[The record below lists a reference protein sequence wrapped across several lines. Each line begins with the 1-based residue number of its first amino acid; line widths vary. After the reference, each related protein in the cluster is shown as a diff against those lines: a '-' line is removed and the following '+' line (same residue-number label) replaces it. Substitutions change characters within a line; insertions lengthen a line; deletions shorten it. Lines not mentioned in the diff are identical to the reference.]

1 MNMQI
6 NRLFEIIM
14 ILLNKETVTAK
25 ELADHFEVS
34 TRTIYRDIDTLSLS
48 NIPIYTNK
56 GSGGGISILPEFT
69 IDKSLLSE
77 KEQCDIISAL
87 HNLKATKFS
96 ELDSVISKLGAIFK
110 NPNNYNWVE
119 VDFSHWGSDE
129 EEKNKFNNLKSAIL
143 SHNVVEFDYV
153 NSYGE
158 ITKRGVEP
166 VKLMF
171 KGQAWYLQGFCQSKQ
186 DTRIFKISRIR
197 NLEVKDKT
205 FSITNLLDSPIET
218 IKAQDNKTITLKLR
232 FKPEIL
238 YRVYDEFSHENINN
252 NEDGTVEVTK
262 SFPEGE
268 WIYGY
273 ILSFGPLVEV
283 LEPKDVREKLKEQL
297 LTTLKIY
304 Q

>member
-1 MNMQI
+1 
-6 NRLFEIIM
+6 M

-25 ELADHFEVS
+25 ELAEHFGVS
-34 TRTIYRDIDTLSLS
+34 PRTIYRDIDTLSLS

-87 HNLKATKFS
+87 HSLKATKFS
-96 ELDSVISKLGAIFK
+96 ELDSVITKLGVIFK
-110 NPNNYNWVE
+110 NPNSYNWVE
-119 VDFSHWGSDE
+119 VDFSHWGSDK
-129 EEKNKFNNLKSAIL
+129 EEKNKFNNLKDAIL

-153 NSYGE
+153 SSYGE

-166 VKLMF
+166 IKLMF

-197 NLEVKDKT
+197 NLEVKDKI
-205 FSITNLLDSPIET
+205 FQISNLVNSTIET
-218 IKAQDNKTITLKLR
+218 IKAQNIKTITLKLR

-238 YRVYDEFSHENINN
+238 YRVYDEFSHENIRN
-252 NEDGTVEVTK
+252 NEDGTVEAIK

-283 LEPKDVREKLKEQL
+283 LEPRGVREKLREQL

>member
-1 MNMQI
+1 
-6 NRLFEIIM
+6 M

-25 ELADHFEVS
+25 ELAEHFGVS
-34 TRTIYRDIDTLSLS
+34 PRTIYRDIDTLSLS

-87 HNLKATKFS
+87 HSLKATKFS
-96 ELDSVISKLGAIFK
+96 ELDSVITKLGVIFK
-110 NPNNYNWVE
+110 NPNSYNWVE
-119 VDFSHWGSDE
+119 VDFSHWGSDK
-129 EEKNKFNNLKSAIL
+129 EEKNKFNNLKDAIL

-153 NSYGE
+153 SSYGE

-166 VKLMF
+166 IKLMF

-197 NLEVKDKT
+197 NLEVKDKI
-205 FSITNLLDSPIET
+205 FQISNLVNSTIET
-218 IKAQDNKTITLKLR
+218 IKAQNIKTITLKLR

-238 YRVYDEFSHENINN
+238 YRVYDEFSHENIRN
-252 NEDGTVEVTK
+252 NEDGTVEAIK

-283 LEPKDVREKLKEQL
+283 LEPRGVREKLREQL
-297 LTTLKIY
+297 LNTLKIY